1 VTILGTVAECWG
13 EPMTHQSVNST
24 PSPRVSVIIPALNE
38 ARNLP
43 YVLARMPPDVYE
55 VILVDGDSTDG
66 TVRVA
71 RRLWPEIRIARQSRP
86 GKGNALACGFGQ
98 ATGDIIAL
106 IDADGSADPGE
117 IPLFVQAL
125 RDGADFAKGSRFVG
139 GGGSSDITRLRSFGN
154 RLLTKIFNVSYGA
167 HYSDLCYGFNIF
179 WRRHLPV
186 LGLETTP
193 PLPSANGDK
202 RIWGDGFEI
211 EALIHIRAAK
221 AGLTV
226 AEIPSFEH
234 QRIHGVSNL
243 RALSDG
249 IRVLRTI
256 LTERRRAP
264 CGSAVAATSISF
276 GVERDAVVEA
286 ASEDFRVADSR
297 SYAVPEDLP
306 NA

>member
-1 VTILGTVAECWG
+1 
-13 EPMTHQSVNST
+13 MTHWSVSST
-24 PSPRVSVIIPALNE
+24 QSPRVSVIIPTLNE

-43 YVLARMPPDVYE
+43 HVLARMPPDVYE

-66 TVRVA
+66 TVTVA

-139 GGGSSDITRLRSFGN
+139 AGGSTDITRLRSFGN

-186 LGLETTP
+186 LGLEAASL
-193 PLPSANGDK
+193 PLANGDK
-202 RIWGDGFEI
+202 RLWGDGFEI

-264 CGSAVAATSISF
+264 CGPAPAATSVSF
-276 GVERDAVVEA
+276 GVERDAAVQA
-286 ASEDFRVADSR
+286 TCEDSWVADSR
-297 SYAVPEDLP
+297 SYGVPKDLP